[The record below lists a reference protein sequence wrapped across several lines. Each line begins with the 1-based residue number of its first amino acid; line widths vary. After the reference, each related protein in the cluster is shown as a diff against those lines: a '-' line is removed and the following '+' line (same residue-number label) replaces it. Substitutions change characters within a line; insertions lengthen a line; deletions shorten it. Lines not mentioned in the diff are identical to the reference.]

1 MKDLYSYNNLISQID
16 RKIKV
21 LIDAEVIE
29 NRYEFHRLRDLVEEV
44 YSTNSIEGNTM
55 DIMETKYILETGFTI
70 SGKTIKEHME
80 IDNTAKA
87 IKYAD
92 SKLLN
97 KDGVTESLIKG
108 IHRILT
114 NGVLEIEES
123 GEYKTKRNWIGGA
136 SIHTSPPNGV
146 EKHMKNLI
154 EWYNENKSELNTI
167 VLATIF
173 KYRFVCIHP
182 FIDGNGRTSR
192 IITNYIL
199 NQSGYCGI
207 IIDPKL
213 NKVNY
218 YKALEEAN
226 NYSENKFKCDPL
238 IKFNCICLNS
248 ILDNL
253 LERFVYD
260 E

>member
-1 MKDLYSYNNLISQID
+1 MKDLYSYSNLISQID
-16 RKIKV
+16 RKIKI
-21 LIDAEVIE
+21 LTEAEVIE
-29 NRYEFHRLRDLVEEV
+29 NKYEFHKLRDLVKEV
-44 YSTNSIEGNTM
+44 YSTNSIEGNSM
-55 DIMETKYILETGFTI
+55 DIMETKYILETGCTV

-92 SKLLN
+92 NCLENNLEL
-97 KDGVTESLIKG
+97 TEEMIKN

-114 NGVLEIEES
+114 NGVLDVEES

-136 SIHTSPPNGV
+136 SIHTSPPNSV
-146 EKHMKNLI
+146 EKHMNTLVK
-154 EWYNENKSELNTI
+154 WYNENKENMNPI
-167 VLATIF
+167 ALATIF

-199 NQSGYCGI
+199 NQNGYCGI

-213 NKVNY
+213 NKLDY
-218 YKALEEAN
+218 YKALEESHIYA
-226 NYSENKFKCDPL
+226 EDKFKCDPL
-238 IKFNCICLNS
+238 IKFNCICLNR

-253 LERFVYD
+253 LERFVYED
-260 E
+260 